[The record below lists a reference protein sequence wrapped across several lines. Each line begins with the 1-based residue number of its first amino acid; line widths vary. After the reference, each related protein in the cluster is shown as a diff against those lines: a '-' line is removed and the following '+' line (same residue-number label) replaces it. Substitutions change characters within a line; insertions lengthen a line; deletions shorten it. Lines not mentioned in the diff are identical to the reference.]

1 MDIIKKEN
9 EILEKLK
16 ESGYSTFGG
25 DKEKALDYLE
35 EQLMKVLMYDE
46 GAIREQIRNQS
57 RGGSSEEQE
66 SLRREAEYERM
77 ASGLDALNKICVE
90 LGLTSFADVDTGNMQ
105 AVEESVRQY
114 RQDIYNRGI
123 GKGHE

>member
-46 GAIREQIRNQS
+46 EEIREQIGK
-57 RGGSSEEQE
+57 RGSKDSSGEQE
-66 SLRREAEYERM
+66 SLSREMKYERR
-77 ASGLDALNKICVE
+77 ASGLEALNKICAD
-90 LGLTSFADVDTGNMQ
+90 LGLTPFADIDTGNMQ
-105 AVEESVRQY
+105 AVEESVGQY